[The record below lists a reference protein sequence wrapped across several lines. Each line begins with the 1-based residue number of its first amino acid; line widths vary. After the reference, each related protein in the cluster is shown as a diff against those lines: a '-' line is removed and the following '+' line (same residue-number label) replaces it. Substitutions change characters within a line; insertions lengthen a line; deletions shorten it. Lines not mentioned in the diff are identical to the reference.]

1 MRTYNTVNWARFGF
15 KVAGMAAALVFAACN
30 DQQPVGKPAS
40 AGSLAFSNDGK
51 LLYAADT
58 DNGVLMAVDLSSTQK
73 VGQVKVGEA
82 PAVVLVGADDSIY
95 VSNRQSR
102 SVSVIR
108 KGEWSEA
115 ARLAVGIEP
124 SGLSLSPDGS
134 TLYVVSAVS
143 LTNAQQGLLSA
154 FDTATLK
161 LKWQNDAIGHEPSG
175 LVLVDGGNKALVSLS
190 RDGEVSEIDVQT
202 GKTLRLG
209 DASAQGDVYTLAN
222 ASRNRSTT
230 TATFK
235 AHAAASLVAS
245 PDGAQVFMP
254 VTWSRE
260 SAITLRPSR
269 TVPYYQA
276 GGPCAVGAVT
286 SAGVVTYATN
296 NGVVTPKVDDL
307 TACGSRGFSPSQN
320 EQDFPSSS
328 LVTSR
333 ARGNTDGALQGPT
346 VGVVDLSGSWLYLLN
361 RDTRN
366 LVVVPTN
373 RRTGTDVRTESVGAS
388 IRSSVEGLGHGA
400 DGLGID
406 AAGTTLYV
414 YNQFDHSLQLI
425 VAEGRGDDASLVLK
439 GAPIRLADDTLK
451 AYEVEGRKL
460 FFDANDTRVSGAL
473 VSVSC
478 NSCHNNGLDDGH
490 VWGFPDGARQTPVLA
505 GRQMLETAP
514 YHWSGEFKSM
524 TEFNEHTIIE
534 RMGGSGLD
542 KTSAANLDAFV
553 AQLPA
558 PQNPLRDSMPAD
570 ALARGQAAFAKA
582 GCAGCH
588 GGELMTNNQNAQ
600 VGTLRG
606 KGSAMVDTG
615 LVVSN
620 GFNIPSLLGIGRSA
634 PYLHDGSEATL
645 EQRVFGNT
653 GDAHGQTSVLSDVEK
668 GDLVTYLKS
677 L

>member
-1 MRTYNTVNWARFGF
+1 MKTLNAKKWSSSPLKSAVLA
-15 KVAGMAAALVFAACN
+15 VALMLTACN
-30 DQQPVGKPAS
+30 DRQPIGKPAS

-58 DNGVLMAVDLSSTQK
+58 DNGVLIAVDLATRQK
-73 VGQVKVGEA
+73 VAQVKVGEGA
-82 PAVVLVGADDSIY
+82 AVVVVGADETIY

-108 KGEWSEA
+108 EGEWVEA

-124 SGLSLSPDGS
+124 GGMSLAPDGS
-134 TLYVVSAVS
+134 TIYVVSAVS
-143 LTNAQQGLLSA
+143 LTNPQQGLLSA

-161 LKWQNDAIGHEPSG
+161 LKWQNDTVGREPSG
-175 LVLVDGGNKALVSLS
+175 LVLVDAGKKALVSLS
-190 RDGEVSEIDVQT
+190 RDGEVSEVDVIS
-202 GKTLRLG
+202 GKTLRRG
-209 DASAQGDVYTLAN
+209 DASAQGDVYSLAN
-222 ASRNRSTT
+222 ASRNRSTS

-235 AHAAASLVAS
+235 AHAAASLVAN
-245 PDGAQVFMP
+245 PDGSQVFMP

-260 SAITLRPSR
+260 SVIGLRPSR

-276 GGPCAVGAVT
+276 GGPCSVGAVT
-286 SAGVVTYATN
+286 SAGIVTYTTG

-307 TACGSRGFSPSQN
+307 TACGSRGVNASGN
-320 EQDFPSSS
+320 DQDFPSSA

-333 ARGNTDGALQGPT
+333 ARGNNDGALQGPT
-346 VGVVDLSGSWLYLLN
+346 VGVVDSSGSWLYLVN

-366 LVVVPTN
+366 LVVMPTN
-373 RRTGTDVRTESVGAS
+373 RRSGTDVRTQSIGAS
-388 IRSSVEGLGHGA
+388 IRTSVEGLGHGA
-400 DGLGID
+400 DGIGID

-414 YNQFDHSLQLI
+414 YNQFDHSLQMI
-425 VAEGRGDDASLVLK
+425 VAEGRGDDATLVLS
-439 GAPIRLADDTLK
+439 GSPIRLSDDTLT
-451 AYEVEGRKL
+451 AYEATGRKL
-460 FFDANDTRVSGAL
+460 FYDANDARISGAM

-478 NSCHNNGLDDGH
+478 NSCHTNGLDDSH
-490 VWGFPDGARQTPVLA
+490 VWGFPDGPRQTPVLA
-505 GRQMLETAP
+505 GRKMLETAP

-542 KTSAANLDAFV
+542 KTSALNLDAFV
-553 AQLPA
+553 AQLPS
-558 PQNPLRDSMPAD
+558 PQNPLRDSMTSD
-570 ALARGQAAFAKA
+570 ALTKGRAAFAKA
-582 GCAGCH
+582 GCDGCH
-588 GGELMTNNQNAQ
+588 AGELMTDNKNAQ

-615 LVVSN
+615 LVVTN
-620 GFNIPSLLGIGRSA
+620 GFNVPSLLGIGRSA

-653 GDAHGQTSVLSDVEK
+653 GDVHGQTSSLSDAEK